1 MDDYDRRHFIK
12 TSIPGF
18 LGLSMALPAI
28 TAFATRANA
37 YEGRLKADGSINWDA
52 FLTEI
57 EKEAKKQHLDNWN
70 EVEYVKRAAEIA
82 TRLNLKDPFLATA
95 FKRVKANGV
104 GNGRVDFGRLE
115 KQLDFQVS
123 LVQFE
128 KNEQILH
135 HDHPEM
141 TGVLLCA
148 TGEVEV
154 WNYDLLEEHDLKKN
168 VLLKRTSHA
177 RLAKGKVSTLTS
189 KERNIHRVA
198 AREFTQLVDVFAP
211 PYDNQRVADST
222 WYDVDPEEYRIDGAA
237 QQGVYEAHPK
247 KRQTKKVQKKSKEVE
262 TSAQRNAISE

>member
-1 MDDYDRRHFIK
+1 MDDYDRRNFIR

-70 EVEYVKRAAEIA
+70 EVEYVQRAAAIA
-82 TRLNLKDPFLATA
+82 ARLNLKDPYLAKA
-95 FKRVKANGV
+95 FKQVKAHGL
-104 GNGRVDFGRLE
+104 GNGIVDFGRLE
-115 KQLDFQVS
+115 KQTDFQVS

-128 KNEQILH
+128 KNEQISH
-135 HDHPEM
+135 HDHPDM

-154 WNYDLLEEHDLKKN
+154 WNYDLLKKN
-168 VLLKRTSHA
+168 ELQADILLKQTSHA
-177 RLAKGKVSTLTS
+177 KLAKGKVSTLTA
-189 KERNIHRVA
+189 KERNIHRVV
-198 AREFTQLVDVFAP
+198 AREFTQLVDIFAP
-211 PYDNQRVADST
+211 PYDNQRIVDSA
-222 WYDVDPEEYRIDGAA
+222 WYAVDTEEYRVDGDA
-237 QQGVYEAHPK
+237 QQGVFEATLK
-247 KRQTKKVQKKSKEVE
+247 TKQKKK
-262 TSAQRNAISE
+262 ARKPDPKSEDKAVSE